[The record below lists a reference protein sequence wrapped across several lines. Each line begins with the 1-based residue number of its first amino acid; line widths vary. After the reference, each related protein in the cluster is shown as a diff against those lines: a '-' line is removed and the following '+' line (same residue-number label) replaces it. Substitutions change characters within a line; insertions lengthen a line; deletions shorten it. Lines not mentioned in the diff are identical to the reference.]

1 MTKAIEAVE
10 KDPDYVTETE
20 KVLGY
25 QPEFV
30 TGPQVNDRV
39 RRQLSIP
46 TGTREFLANY
56 VKNAPR

>member
-1 MTKAIEAVE
+1 
-10 KDPDYVTETE
+10 VTETE